1 MSENYLSIYAK
12 SFNWAGFFLPKK
24 IYQKCSSLYDFCRT
38 IDDIADQELKL
49 NIKAK
54 QFKEFKD
61 QFTNKDFSNQIIKNI
76 HNIIDDFEISKKI
89 VYDLFD
95 GVETD
100 LKNEVKINSKKELL
114 IYSYRVA
121 GTVGLMMAKIL
132 NVKKKNSLK
141 SAIDLGIAM
150 QLTNIARD
158 VVEDNKKNRKYIN
171 SNFESIR
178 STLKTAD
185 TRNGIFLKKPGSDDI
200 YGSVLLLAD
209 DTLRLGTQNVYN
221 MMLLQNGSIMSAHA
235 SGATRNT
242 AFGEDAGIALASGGN
257 YNTLF
262 GHGAGQSITTA
273 DQNVLIGYQAGDAI
287 VDGGHCGTFYTTV
300 IDLVG
305 KVPRV
310 VRAGK
315 GDATLFEA

>member
-1 MSENYLSIYAK
+1 MPKNYLSIYAK

-49 NIKAK
+49 DVKVK
-54 QFKEFKD
+54 KFKKFKD
-61 QFTNKDFSNQIIKNI
+61 QFTSKDFSNEIIKNI
-76 HNIIDDFEISKKI
+76 YEVINEFGISKKI

-100 LKNEVKINSKKELL
+100 LKYEVKINSKKELL

-132 NVKKKNSLK
+132 NVKEKNSLK

-171 SNFESIR
+171 SSFESIKN
-178 STLKTAD
+178 TLKTAD
-185 TRNGIFLKKPGSDDI
+185 TFYASSFSSIKNIPIKCRFSILVARRVYRQIGSNILSKRNI
-200 YGSVLLLAD
+200 
-209 DTLRLGTQNVYN
+209 
-221 MMLLQNGSIMSAHA
+221 
-235 SGATRNT
+235 
-242 AFGEDAGIALASGGN
+242 EN
-257 YNTLF
+257 YNKSGKIYVSSFGKFFQTILAIFDFFILF
-262 GHGAGQSITTA
+262 TT
-273 DQNVLIGYQAGDAI
+273 NTKEHNKETEHRIINEEIKLNERI
-287 VDGGHCGTFYTTV
+287 
-300 IDLVG
+300 
-305 KVPRV
+305 
-310 VRAGK
+310 
-315 GDATLFEA
+315 